1 MALRRLTWA
10 EFNAWVQVTNR
21 AELARRHA
29 ACFDTYQAARG
40 DLENFEKYLGTL
52 NGD

>member
-21 AELARRHA
+21 AENARRAA
-29 ACFDTYQAARG
+29 ACIDIFHAARG
-40 DLENFEKYLGTL
+40 EVSSFEKHLEKLHGE
-52 NGD
+52 